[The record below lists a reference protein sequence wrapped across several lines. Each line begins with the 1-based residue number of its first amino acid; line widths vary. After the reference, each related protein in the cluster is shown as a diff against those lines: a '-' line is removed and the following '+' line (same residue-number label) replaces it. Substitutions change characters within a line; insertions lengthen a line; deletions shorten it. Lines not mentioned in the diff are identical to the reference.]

1 MAHAL
6 TALTNTDAALT
17 NAAPTRTTDKKR
29 SRLRYAAAAGAL
41 AAVTTGLGAP
51 LASAAPEHTWTLG
64 HETTEQSIDLSHITD
79 NPEWEDAGV
88 DVDEVLAEL
97 AAALEA
103 ENTGITLT
111 GQDRDS
117 SISAVEPANAVTVG
131 AGSLS
136 SGISAPQSSSAVTNT
151 ANQAVVDAA
160 YSVFGTPYVW
170 GGTTPAGFDCS
181 GLTSWAYAQA
191 GKDIP
196 RTSQAQAQ
204 AGQQVSRA
212 DMQPGDIIVYYPG
225 ATHVGLYVG
234 DGKMVDSLGS
244 GYVVDERPVDY
255 MPIHSIVRF

>member
-6 TALTNTDAALT
+6 TDT
-17 NAAPTRTTDKKR
+17 APTRTTAKKR
-29 SRLRYAAAAGAL
+29 SRLRYAAAAGTL
-41 AAVTTGLGAP
+41 AAVTAGIGAP
-51 LASAAPEHTWTLG
+51 LASAAPAHTWTLG
-64 HETTEQSIDLSHITD
+64 HETTEQTIDLSHITD

-111 GQDRDS
+111 GQDRGS
-117 SISAVEPANAVTVG
+117 SVAAMEPVNAVTIG
-131 AGSLS
+131 AGNLS
-136 SGISAPQSSSAVTNT
+136 SGNLSSDISSPQSSSAITNT
-151 ANQAVVDAA
+151 GNQAVVDAA
-160 YSVFGTPYVW
+160 YSAFGTPYAW

-234 DGKMVDSLGS
+234 NGKMVDSLGS